1 MWKNYRTESDK
12 LIHKKPQCKFLT
24 QFTVTKKLYYIIGIP
39 KALKFTGCQFKTIVF
54 PACEERKKYP
64 EE

>member
-1 MWKNYRTESDK
+1 MQVPNTVYSY
-12 LIHKKPQCKFLT
+12 KKT
-24 QFTVTKKLYYIIGIP
+24 IGIP